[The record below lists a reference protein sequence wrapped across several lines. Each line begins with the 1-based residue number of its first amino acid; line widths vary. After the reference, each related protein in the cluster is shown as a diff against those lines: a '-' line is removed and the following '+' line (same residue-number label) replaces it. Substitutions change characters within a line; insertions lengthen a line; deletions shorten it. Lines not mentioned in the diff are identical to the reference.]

1 MVDTGIHRFFSKD
14 DRINNIW
21 LEVLPIQGKNSYD
34 DIKLENH
41 TKNLQK
47 NGPDPEQE
55 DNVMLLRDRIT
66 RIYYDK
72 KFFDYPVS
80 LNFTTI
86 KNLGLFKMF
95 VAGVSYLKSC
105 VLKKKETNLENFYI
119 NRFGKVLYATFFE
132 NYTEKVWG
140 IHPSKISADWGSQR
154 VKGVSIKKVL
164 ADFFKKTFHIK
175 SKEVETSLIESF
187 YYPKLGAGQAWD
199 VMAETVVRNGGIIQ
213 KNARVCGIE
222 MKDKKVIAVNVMQN
236 GKEERIETDYLISSM
251 PLVELVDQIKNDKV
265 PEKIK
270 EIAEGL
276 PYREFMSVALLVKK
290 MNLKNTTNIKT
301 VGNVIPDSWVYV
313 QEPEVKMGR
322 LQVFNNWSPYLFEK
336 KEDIEDKVLLT
347 LEYFC
352 SEGDSFWNMSDEE
365 FISFAIDEA
374 VRINLIDKADVIS
387 SKRIKIKKAYP
398 AYFGTYDKIGE
409 LTEFLNSYEN
419 LYCVGRNGQHRYN
432 NMDHSMLTGLI
443 TAQKIIAGDQ
453 DKVEIWNVNT
463 EKEYHE
469 KK

>member
-140 IHPSKISADWGSQR
+140 IHPSKISADW
-154 VKGVSIKKVL
+154 
-164 ADFFKKTFHIK
+164 A
-175 SKEVETSLIESF
+175 
-187 YYPKLGAGQAWD
+187 
-199 VMAETVVRNGGIIQ
+199 
-213 KNARVCGIE
+213 
-222 MKDKKVIAVNVMQN
+222 
-236 GKEERIETDYLISSM
+236 
-251 PLVELVDQIKNDKV
+251 
-265 PEKIK
+265 
-270 EIAEGL
+270 
-276 PYREFMSVALLVKK
+276 
-290 MNLKNTTNIKT
+290 NIKFQLT
-301 VGNVIPDSWVYV
+301 VDNYNS
-313 QEPEVKMGR
+313 
-322 LQVFNNWSPYLFEK
+322 
-336 KEDIEDKVLLT
+336 LL
-347 LEYFC
+347 Y
-352 SEGDSFWNMSDEE
+352 
-365 FISFAIDEA
+365 
-374 VRINLIDKADVIS
+374 
-387 SKRIKIKKAYP
+387 Y
-398 AYFGTYDKIGE
+398 
-409 LTEFLNSYEN
+409 
-419 LYCVGRNGQHRYN
+419 
-432 NMDHSMLTGLI
+432 
-443 TAQKIIAGDQ
+443 
-453 DKVEIWNVNT
+453 
-463 EKEYHE
+463 
-469 KK
+469 